1 MKIQQSVVYLTA
13 ASVISLLLGIIVT
26 IILPAQDPAAFTP
39 SALARPYTEQ
49 ELLGREI
56 YKREGCH
63 YCHTQQVR
71 APEANKGMVHQKGDI
86 GPESV
91 PGDYYYQSPVFWGTE
106 RQGPDLA
113 HIASRAGIGDNAA
126 WHNLH
131 FRNPRATSPGSV
143 MPSFDYLS
151 EDEMDALI
159 AYMLTLK

>member
-1 MKIQQSVVYLTA
+1 M
-13 ASVISLLLGIIVT
+13 G
-26 IILPAQDPAAFTP
+26 P
-39 SALARPYTEQ
+39 SALARPYTAQ
-49 ELLGREI
+49 EVRGREI

-71 APEANKGMVHQKGDI
+71 APEANRGLVHQRGDI

-91 PGDYYYQSPVFWGTE
+91 PGDYYYQSPVFWGTA

-113 HIASRAGIGDNAA
+113 HVASRAGIGDNAD
-126 WHNLH
+126 WHRLH
-131 FRNPRATSPGSV
+131 FKDPRSVSPGSV

-151 EDEMDALI
+151 DEEITALT

>member
-1 MKIQQSVVYLTA
+1 MKPSLVYLTGG
-13 ASVISLLLGIIVT
+13 SLISLLLGVIVT
-26 IILPAQDPAAFTP
+26 IILPSQDPVGP
-39 SALARPYTEQ
+39 SALARPYTEI
-49 ELLGREI
+49 ELRGRQI
-56 YKREGCH
+56 YLREGCH

-71 APEANKGMVHQKGDI
+71 APEANTGRIHLPGDI

-113 HIASRAGIGDNAA
+113 HVASRAGIGDNPA
-126 WHNLH
+126 WHTLH
-131 FRNPRATSPGSV
+131 FRNPRAVTAGSV

-151 EDEMDALI
+151 DADLLALT

>member
-1 MKIQQSVVYLTA
+1 MKTGIVYLTGG
-13 ASVISLLLGIIVT
+13 SLISLLLGIIVT
-26 IILPAQDPAAFTP
+26 IVIPAQEPIGP

-49 ELLGREI
+49 ELWGREI

-71 APEANKGMVHQKGDI
+71 APEANRGMVHQPGDI

-91 PGDYYYQSPVFWGTE
+91 PGDYYYQSPVYWGTN

-113 HIASRAGIGDNAA
+113 HVASREGIGSNVE
-126 WHNLH
+126 WHTLH
-131 FRNPRATSPGSV
+131 FKNPRGVSPGSV
-143 MPSFDYLS
+143 MPSFDYLTGA
-151 EDEMDALI
+151 ELDALT

>member
-1 MKIQQSVVYLTA
+1 VRTTPVFLIGG
-13 ASVISLLLGIIVT
+13 SLLSLVLGIVVT
-26 IILPAQDPAAFTP
+26 IIIPAQDPIGP
-39 SALARPYTEQ
+39 SPLAHPYTAI
-49 ELLGREI
+49 ELQGRAI
-56 YKREGCH
+56 YLREGCQ

-71 APEANKGMVHQKGDI
+71 APEANRSMVHQPGDI

-113 HIASRAGIGDNAA
+113 HVASRKGIGDNPD
-126 WHNLH
+126 WHMAH
-131 FRNPRATSPGSV
+131 FKNPRAVSPGSL

-151 EDEMDALI
+151 DSDLQALT

>member
-1 MKIQQSVVYLTA
+1 MKTGIVYLTGG
-13 ASVISLLLGIIVT
+13 SLVSLLLGIIVT
-26 IILPAQDPAAFTP
+26 IIIPAQEPIGP
-39 SALARPYTEQ
+39 SALARPYNEQ
-49 ELLGREI
+49 ELWGRDI

-71 APEANKGMVHQKGDI
+71 EPEANKGMVHQPGDI

-91 PGDYYYQSPVFWGTE
+91 PGDYTYQSPVFWGTN

-113 HIASRAGIGDNAA
+113 HVASREGIGSNAE
-126 WHNLH
+126 WHTLH
-131 FRNPRATSPGSV
+131 FKNPRGVSPGSV

-151 EDEMDALI
+151 DAELEALT